1 MEELYLDHAASTP
14 VLPEVAELML
24 SAIKTL
30 PANPSSVHR
39 AGQRARRALE
49 GAREQ
54 AAAILQADAA
64 GVTFTSGATE
74 AINQALFGLAR
85 ADGFRRL
92 LVSPLEHKAV
102 LAVADALRRTGS
114 EVVLLQPEDGQITPE
129 VLKQAEPGA
138 GDVVACMLV
147 NNETGALSNIRHLAN
162 VAHRRG
168 ALLFCDATQG
178 FGLEEVTVPALQADA
193 LVLSG
198 HKFGGPR
205 GAGLLWIRDGLNVA
219 PFILGG
225 EQERGYRAGTSNLPA
240 IMGLSLA
247 MQLADADRVRLR
259 AQLQE
264 LQAAFEERVLQLPG
278 VSIVA
283 RNQPRS
289 VKQSSVS
296 VSGVDGEALL
306 MALDA
311 NNVQLS
317 IGSACSAGSLEPSHV
332 LLALGMAEQLA
343 RSTVRVSYGRDTT
356 LEQVLEASRRLEL
369 TVRQCRA
376 AGQLI
381 A

>member
-24 SAIKTL
+24 SAMQTL

-54 AAAILQADAA
+54 AAAILQAEAA

-85 ADGFRRL
+85 AAGFRRL

-129 VLKQAEPGA
+129 VLKRAEPGE

-205 GAGLLWIRDGLNVA
+205 GAGLLWIRAGLNVA

-247 MQLADADRVRLR
+247 MQLAEADRVRLR
-259 AQLQE
+259 TQLQE

-283 RNQPRS
+283 HDQPRS
-289 VKQSSVS
+289 VKQSSIS
-296 VSGVDGEALL
+296 VTGVDGEALL

-311 NNVQLS
+311 SNVQLS

-343 RSTVRVSYGRDTT
+343 RSTVRVSYGRNTT
-356 LEQVLEASRRLEL
+356 MEQVLEAARRLEV

-376 AGQLI
+376 AGQLV